1 MLVLVMNYLK
11 YLDSHEW
18 VKAEGNST
26 TVGITNHAH
35 NHLGDV
41 VYVELP
47 YVGAP
52 VSQGSSIGVVESVKV
67 TNDINS
73 PISGKVLEVNEELND
88 SLGTINKSEWN
99 RREKITIFSFSWLTE
114 TECLNIVDHLR
125 LGATLEFQ
133 YSASQFELPFA
144 FLKVVIP
151 DVLFVYC
158 TCKCPCLFPID
169 SLPIKG
175 RRYHWA
181 AIACAHMTKDG

>member
-35 NHLGDV
+35 NHL
-41 VYVELP
+41 
-47 YVGAP
+47 
-52 VSQGSSIGVVESVKV
+52 
-67 TNDINS
+67 
-73 PISGKVLEVNEELND
+73 GKVLEVNEELND

>member
-88 SLGTINKSEWN
+88 SLGTDCIGALDRTHIRVKVSNEDVPRYRGRKGYTTQNVLAACSFDLKFTYVLPGWEETASN
-99 RREKITIFSFSWLTE
+99 SRIIKNTLTRNDNLKIPQGKFNSNT
-114 TECLNIVDHLR
+114 
-125 LGATLEFQ
+125 
-133 YSASQFELPFA
+133 Y
-144 FLKVVIP
+144 
-151 DVLFVYC
+151 
-158 TCKCPCLFPID
+158 
-169 SLPIKG
+169 
-175 RRYHWA
+175 
-181 AIACAHMTKDG
+181 